1 MIDLFARIR
10 RDEQGVAMMIA
21 VTLSFVVAMLAALM
35 FSVATHT
42 DQATARGRHFTQALH
57 VTESGIEHAIAKIE
71 EADGALPSTT
81 FSGETELGDYD
92 VTITR
97 LPRNRY
103 TITSTGGVRRG
114 RVLGAERTIQVT
126 LEPPL
131 SFEKALFSY
140 TTVETKNNDI
150 IDGDVWG
157 NHNVILASGT
167 QVYGSVVAA
176 TGYVDLGG
184 GSIVDGD
191 VISGGFNPSPAFAIR
206 LAANAQVGGDATA
219 SVVSVACVGA
229 DNADYKIL
237 LNTGSLIGG
246 NVKTFGTVNNS
257 GGIIGGTISQNVCTQ
272 AEPSEPL
279 PEYTFNES
287 NYDSVTYFGTPSL
300 ASLTAVTEFQTYLTA
315 TGNQLSGA
323 FYINQADPVNQGTR
337 IDLTNTVI
345 TGDTTLITNTP
356 VFTNGTTD
364 NGSDIIF
371 TLISTYDP
379 PAGTSC
385 DVNYD
390 LSECSFHLK
399 NNFSTTGTTAVLVHS
414 PYGPVAIK
422 NNAEMFGAIFADS
435 IQVKNN
441 QTMSYDDRVG
451 RVVGFGEVTLEI
463 TGWREIPS

>member
-1 MIDLFARIR
+1 MIEVFVRMR
-10 RDEQGVAMMIA
+10 RDERGVAMMIA
-21 VTLSFVVAMLAALM
+21 VALSFVVAMLAALM
-35 FSVATHT
+35 FGVATHT
-42 DQATARGRHFTQALH
+42 DKATARGRHFTQALH
-57 VTESGIEHAIAKIE
+57 VAESGIEHAIARIE
-71 EADGALPSTT
+71 QADGALASTT

-92 VTITR
+92 VSVTR

-114 RVLGAERTIQVT
+114 RELGAERTIQVS

-140 TTVETKNNDI
+140 TTVETKNNDV

-176 TGYVDLGG
+176 AGYVDLGS

-206 LAANAQVGGDATA
+206 LGTNAQVGGDATA

-229 DNADYKIL
+229 DNADYKVL
-237 LNTGSLIGG
+237 LNTGSVIGG
-246 NVKTFGTVNNS
+246 NVTTFGTINNS
-257 GGIIGGTISQNVCTQ
+257 GGVVGGSSAQNICTQ
-272 AEPSEPL
+272 AEPTDEL
-279 PEYTFNES
+279 PAYTFHEE
-287 NYDSVTYFGTPSL
+287 NYGSVTYFGTPSL
-300 ASLTAVTEFQTYLTA
+300 ASATAVTQFQTYLA
-315 TGNQLSGA
+315 AVGGQLSGA
-323 FYINQADPVNQGTR
+323 FYINQADPVNQGIR
-337 IDLTNTVI
+337 VDLSNAVI
-345 TGDTTLITNTP
+345 TGDTTIITNTP
-356 VFTNGTTD
+356 IFTNNTTD
-364 NGSDIIF
+364 NGTDVIF

-379 PAGTSC
+379 PAATSC

-390 LSECSFHLK
+390 LSECSVHLK
-399 NNFSTTGTTAVLVHS
+399 NNFSTSGTTAVLVYS
-414 PYGPVAIK
+414 PYGSVAIK

-441 QTMSYDDRVG
+441 QTMTYDDRVG

-463 TGWREIPS
+463 TEWQEIPS